1 MHTTA
6 TTTTTTVNHWINVM
20 CLKFL
25 LAPCGVME
33 GRTVGELGQ
42 TQFSRQKKVILK
54 FIYG

>member
-1 MHTTA
+1 MHT